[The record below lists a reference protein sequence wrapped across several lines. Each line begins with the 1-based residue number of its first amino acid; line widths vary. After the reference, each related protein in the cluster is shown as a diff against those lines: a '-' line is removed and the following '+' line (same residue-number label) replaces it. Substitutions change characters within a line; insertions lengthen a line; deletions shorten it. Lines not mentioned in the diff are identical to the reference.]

1 MAKGDIRVLLVLDV
15 ILSAIYATI
24 IVWGLDYLDM
34 LAFTAGNV
42 AAATAIIALL
52 TYVLVLRP

>member
-1 MAKGDIRVLLVLDV
+1 MASGDIRVLLVLDV

-34 LAFTAGNV
+34 LAFTPQNV
-42 AAATAIIALL
+42 ALGTAIVALI
-52 TYVLVLRP
+52 TYLLVLRP